1 MRKYEMMYVLRPDLT
16 EESTTAVVDKI
27 KNLVTDQGGEI
38 TAFKEMGKRRLA
50 YEIKHLREGVYFLMN
65 FDATP
70 EIVAE
75 LERITRIS
83 DEVIR
88 YLVFR
93 IDE

>member
-16 EESTTAVVDKI
+16 EENTAVLVDKL
-27 KNLVTDQGGEI
+27 KNLVTEPGGEI
-38 TAFKEMGKRRLA
+38 TGFKEMGKRRLA

-93 IDE
+93 VDE

>member
-16 EESTTAVVDKI
+16 EENIALIVEKL
-27 KNLVTDQGGEI
+27 KNVIINQGGEI

-50 YEIKHLREGVYFLMN
+50 YEIKHIKEGFYFLKN

-93 IDE
+93 VDA

>member
-16 EESTTAVVDKI
+16 EENVSAVVDKL

-38 TAFKEMGKRRLA
+38 TEFKEMGKRRLA
-50 YEIKHLREGVYFLMN
+50 YEIKHLREGIYFLMN

-93 IDE
+93 VDE

>member
-16 EESTTAVVDKI
+16 EENIAAVVDKL

-50 YEIKHLREGVYFLMN
+50 YEIKHLKEGFYFLKN